1 MVNGTLQVTCYSSNL
16 GVGFIHAL
24 TVAGDPS
31 MHNAVGSSSAWTVKF
46 ASATAS
52 SARARVAQDRANV
65 KSKDVNMANE
75 LDRVF

>member
-1 MVNGTLQVTCYSSNL
+1 MQVTCYSSNL

-52 SARARVAQDRANV
+52 SARAPVAQDRANV